1 MKTYSDNSP
10 EAIARVLAMTMIT
23 DARLDDRELDAME
36 TFGIYRKLGLT
47 KEEFAIVVADYCD
60 ELVQAGDIDGK
71 INLMDHDRIEAILA
85 PVTDAARQLDVASMV
100 LAIVKADGGIHDTEL
115 ELLRTI
121 LDRWDLSLEDIRA
134 AADRL

>member
-23 DARLDDRELDAME
+23 DAKLDDRELDAME
-36 TFGIYRKLGLT
+36 SFGIYARLGLT
-47 KEEFAIVVADYCD
+47 KEAFAIVVADYCD
-60 ELVQAGDIDGK
+60 ELVEAGDIDGK

-85 PVTDAARQLDVASMV
+85 PVTDAAHQLDVVAMV

-134 AADRL
+134 AADRE

>member
-23 DARLDDRELDAME
+23 DAKLDDRELDAME
-36 TFGIYRKLGLT
+36 TLGIYTRLGLT

-60 ELVQAGDIDGK
+60 ELIEEGDIDGK

-85 PVTDAARQLDVASMV
+85 PVTDPSRQVDVAAMA
-100 LAIVKADGGIHDTEL
+100 LLIAKADGGIHDTEL

-121 LDRWDLSLEDIRA
+121 LDRWDLTLDDIRA
-134 AADRL
+134 AAERG

>member
-10 EAIARVLAMTMIT
+10 EAIARVLAMAMIT
-23 DARLDDRELDAME
+23 DAKLDDRELDAME
-36 TFGIYRKLGLT
+36 SFGIYARLGLT

-60 ELVQAGDIDGK
+60 ELVEAGDIDGK

-85 PVTDAARQLDVASMV
+85 PVTDAARQLDVVAMV

-134 AADRL
+134 AAERE